1 MTKQVPLY
9 IKMWKTSKNEV
20 TYNSWNQIQD
30 KEKTWKF
37 TKSLR
42 EKGFRIQ
49 DFWINHFILNLI
61 PRVSSLYDT
70 FDDNEGL
77 LHSHFYWKNERPG
90 DIKLPDR
97 QFLIP
102 NENKK
107 HGFVKGQRFCSY
119 LLKFLKKARA
129 TSEDYW
135 ELEATT
141 SQEFRDL
148 ISKWFVRK
156 RHVLSIYK
164 YNDTE

>member
-1 MTKQVPLY
+1 MQNIAHLNWFFFSATTCSLTTSNVTSKGWERMTKQVPLY

-77 LHSHFYWKNERPG
+77 LHSHYYWKSERPG

-97 QFLIP
+97 QFLIL

-107 HGFVKGQRFCSY
+107 HGFVKG
-119 LLKFLKKARA
+119 
-129 TSEDYW
+129 
-135 ELEATT
+135 
-141 SQEFRDL
+141 
-148 ISKWFVRK
+148 
-156 RHVLSIYK
+156 
-164 YNDTE
+164 

>member
-1 MTKQVPLY
+1 
-9 IKMWKTSKNEV
+9 MWKTSKNEV

-77 LHSHFYWKNERPG
+77 LHSHYYWKSERPG

-107 HGFVKGQRFCSY
+107 HGFIKG
-119 LLKFLKKARA
+119 
-129 TSEDYW
+129 
-135 ELEATT
+135 
-141 SQEFRDL
+141 
-148 ISKWFVRK
+148 
-156 RHVLSIYK
+156 
-164 YNDTE
+164 